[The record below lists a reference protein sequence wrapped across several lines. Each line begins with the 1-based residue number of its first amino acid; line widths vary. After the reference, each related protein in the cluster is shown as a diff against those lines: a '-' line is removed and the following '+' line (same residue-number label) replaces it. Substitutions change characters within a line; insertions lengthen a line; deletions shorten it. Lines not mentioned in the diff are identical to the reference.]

1 MMVITTA
8 VVVTPVGLCA
18 DCSARRRTDDR
29 TNCRAATAA
38 DRRTNAG
45 PNSGTDKRATDGIL
59 RIGPAWHRRECRQ
72 SRKSEKGLPHGI
84 LQPYGFARQRR
95 TTR

>member
-8 VVVTPVGLCA
+8 VVVTPVGLRA
-18 DCSARRRTDDR
+18 DCSARRRTDNR
-29 TNCRAATAA
+29 TNRGAATAA
-38 DRRTNAG
+38 DSSSDTGTNSRA
-45 PNSGTDKRATDGIL
+45 DKRAADGIL
-59 RIGPAWHRRECRQ
+59 RVGSAGHRRERRQ